1 MKKNNQRVN
10 MAFSKTS
17 FKKNVNVCLSICLFG
32 SLSILSGCNSTSIA
46 DLDEY
51 FASERAK
58 PAAPIS
64 PIPEV
69 KPYLRYVYPEHEKDP
84 FDIAM
89 LAPDIDTKKVVDSGI
104 DIDTTRVPEFLEGFP
119 LDSLKMVGTVEK
131 DKTLWALV
139 KIPDGAVQSVRAG
152 NYMGQNYG
160 KIISISDAT
169 MTMKET
175 VPNGLGGYKERDMTM
190 TLSQE

>member
-1 MKKNNQRVN
+1 MKKTNQIEN
-10 MAFSKTS
+10 TTS
-17 FKKNVNVCLSICLFG
+17 SIKNVKVYLSVCLLG

-84 FDIAM
+84 FDVAM

-131 DKTLWALV
+131 DNTLWALV

-169 MTMKET
+169 MIMKET

>member
-1 MKKNNQRVN
+1 VKKNSQIIKSIS
-10 MAFSKTS
+10 SKET
-17 FKKNVNVCLSICLFG
+17 KNIFLSICILG
-32 SLSILSGCNSTSIA
+32 SLSLLSGCNSTSIE

-58 PAAPIS
+58 PAAPIP

-89 LAPDIDTKKVVDSGI
+89 LAPETDTKQMIDSGI

-119 LDSLKMVGTVEK
+119 LDSLKMVGTVKK
-131 DKTLWALV
+131 DNTLWALV
-139 KIPDGAVQSVRAG
+139 KIPDGAVQSVKAG
-152 NYMGQNYG
+152 NYMGQHYG
-160 KIISISDAT
+160 KIVSINDT
-169 MTMKET
+169 VMEMKET
-175 VPNGLGGYKERDMTM
+175 VPNGLGGYKERDMTISL
-190 TLSQE
+190 TQE

>member
-1 MKKNNQRVN
+1 MKNNSQIIKN
-10 MAFSKTS
+10 ISAEKSK
-17 FKKNVNVCLSICLFG
+17 KVCLSICLLG
-32 SLSILSGCNSTSIA
+32 SLSLLSGCNNTSIE

-51 FASERAK
+51 FASARAK

-89 LAPDIDTKKVVDSGI
+89 LAPETDTQQIVDSGI

-131 DKTLWALV
+131 DSTLWALV
-139 KIPDGAVQSVRAG
+139 RIPDGAVQSVKTG

-160 KIISISDAT
+160 EIVSITDAT
-169 MTMKET
+169 MIMKET
-175 VPNGLGGYKERDMTM
+175 VPNGLGGYKKRDITIG
-190 TLSQE
+190 LSQE